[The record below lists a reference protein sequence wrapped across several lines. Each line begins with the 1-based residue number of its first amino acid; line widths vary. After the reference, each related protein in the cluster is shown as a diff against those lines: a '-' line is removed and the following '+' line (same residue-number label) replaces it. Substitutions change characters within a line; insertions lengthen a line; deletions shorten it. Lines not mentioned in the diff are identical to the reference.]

1 MTRLRPGTL
10 ALLVA
15 VLCTAGSGCQ
25 LKRPDVVPAR
35 MIEPRLPDLPAPV
48 ASSSQPPSGLASAAP
63 IRLLDTQARGHIGRR
78 LLHQQAGGELVEDP
92 VWRWSSAPDRYL
104 DSALRL
110 GVASRSDVRLVDTGA
125 TAALAVT
132 LIAWHLESAGSTRL
146 VGAVEVQ
153 FTGIDR
159 AVRTQV
165 LRGSEPVSG
174 ELPGDLADA
183 AGRLLQTL
191 ASEAITETTRAAR

>member
-1 MTRLRPGTL
+1 M
-10 ALLVA
+10 
-15 VLCTAGSGCQ
+15 
-25 LKRPDVVPAR
+25 PAR
-35 MIEPRLPDLPAPV
+35 MIEPRLPDLPATV
-48 ASSSQPPSGLASAAP
+48 ASSSQPTSGLASATP

-110 GVASRSDVRLVDTGA
+110 GMASRSDVRLVDTGA
-125 TAALAVT
+125 AASLAVT

-146 VGAVEVQ
+146 VGAVEVE
-153 FTGIDR
+153 FTGTDR

-191 ASEAITETTRAAR
+191 ASEAITQSTRAVR

>member
-15 VLCTAGSGCQ
+15 VLCTTGAGCQ
-25 LKRPDVVPAR
+25 LKRPDVLPAR
-35 MIEPRLPDLPAPV
+35 MIEPRLPDLPAP

-110 GVASRSDVRLVDTGA
+110 GMASRSDVRLLDSGA
-125 TAALAVT
+125 AASLAVT

-146 VGAVEVQ
+146 VGAVEVE
-153 FTGIDR
+153 FTGTDR

-165 LRGSEPVSG
+165 VRASEPVSG

-191 ASEAITETTRAAR
+191 ASEAITQTTQAGR